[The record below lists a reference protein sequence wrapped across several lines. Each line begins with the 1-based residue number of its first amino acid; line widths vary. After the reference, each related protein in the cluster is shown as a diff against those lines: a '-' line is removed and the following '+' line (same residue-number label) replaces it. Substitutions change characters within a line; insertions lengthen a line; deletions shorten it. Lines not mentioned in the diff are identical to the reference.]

1 MPRTARSS
9 KHIRPLV
16 GLAAAGVVGV
26 SVLGFAG
33 TAQAASV
40 NPTPIDSGN
49 PTCATLVPGT
59 TQFKLDAAGL
69 RDGTYSDGTLTVT
82 IANYHQSA
90 TPTPG
95 SFDWSSNIGVDAVF
109 VKAGSTQHNLYNYS
123 PESKGDTDLE
133 PQPGQGNGISH
144 ISFCY
149 DPDEASV
156 PTTPPTEQPTTPPT
170 EQPTTPPT
178 EEPSTLPTPIVEPSP
193 IVDPSPVVD
202 RRPALIPARS
212 WIHRRP

>member
-1 MPRTARSS
+1 LPYVRNAARTSLPRWAIESGARRSQHQERRFITGVHSNMPRTACSS

-40 NPTPIDSGN
+40 NPNPINSGN

-109 VKAGSTQHNLYNYS
+109 VKAGSTQHNLYKYS
-123 PESKGDTDLE
+123 PES
-133 PQPGQGNGISH
+133 
-144 ISFCY
+144 
-149 DPDEASV
+149 
-156 PTTPPTEQPTTPPT
+156 
-170 EQPTTPPT
+170 
-178 EEPSTLPTPIVEPSP
+178 TLP
-193 IVDPSPVVD
+193 
-202 RRPALIPARS
+202 RS
-212 WIHRRP
+212 RS